1 MKRITPF
8 IFLIITQSVVAQ
20 SAILKIENGVSLEL
34 AQHRHRVL
42 KNVQYDLSFTIPLL
56 KSDNIPGRE
65 YLSFDLKENRT
76 PLQLDFKEKPDH
88 LLTVIVNDKKIDPPF
103 HDEHIV
109 IDPNYLRLGKN
120 TIAIQFIAGELSLNR
135 NNDYLYTLLVPDRAR
150 TTFPCFDQPD
160 IKSRFSLTLT
170 APAQWKVLGNAP
182 IASQADSADFI
193 KYSFRESDLF
203 STYLFSFVAGKFQIA
218 QKNEAGRLMHFLY
231 RETDSNKIRLS
242 VDTIFRLHK
251 KAIDFLE
258 DYTQIKFPFQKL
270 DLVAIPDFQYG
281 GMEHVG
287 AIDYRAS
294 SLFLDSGATKDQQN
308 SRANLIAHETSHMW
322 FGDLVTMQWFND
334 VWMKEVFANFM
345 ADKIARG
352 NDVDSS
358 YELKFLLTHYPRAYA
373 VDRTEGAN
381 PIRQELFNLNQ
392 AGSLYGAI
400 IYDKAPIMMRQL
412 ERLMGATAFRDG
424 LREYLKTYSYD
435 NATWPDLI
443 AMLDKRTSEDL
454 KAWNKVWVNT
464 PGRPVFDYS
473 LKQKDGVITQ
483 LVIRQK
489 GERTSNYQL
498 PQFFRVALV
507 YDDHTE
513 QLEVNMKRAA
523 VELTK
528 AKGKKMPLYIL
539 FNSLGEG
546 YGLFPVD
553 RNMIYLIDQCE
564 SRLMRASAYITLYE
578 NMLAGKSLTP
588 TELMTMYLSLL
599 PKEKDELNLNLIANQ
614 LSDIYWHYIEAGER
628 SRIAQAMATRVWRAM
643 NQEDVAGKKKILFR
657 TYQNISLDPSSLD
670 TLYRIWKDQVPPQGI
685 HLSEDEYTSLALNLA
700 LKEYPNDSI
709 LRIQLNRL
717 TNTDRK
723 ERLQFLM
730 PAVSKDVKTRDK
742 FFDSLKDLG
751 VRKKEAWVAD
761 ALGYLH
767 HPLRSSTSISYL
779 QQSLD
784 MLEEIQRTN
793 DIFFPAAWLNASLGS
808 YQSKQATDIVRGFLK
823 THPDYNPQLRMK
835 ILQAADPLFRA
846 EKLLDNK

>member
-8 IFLIITQSVVAQ
+8 IFLVTAQLVMAQ
-20 SAILKIENGVSLEL
+20 SAVLKIENGVSLEL
-34 AQHRHRVL
+34 AQHRSRIL
-42 KNVQYDLSFTIPLL
+42 KNVLYDLSFTIPLL
-56 KSDNIPGRE
+56 KSDNIPARE
-65 YLSFDLKENRT
+65 HLSFDLKENRT
-76 PLQLDFKEKPDH
+76 PLQLDFKEEPDH
-88 LLTVIVNDKKIDPPF
+88 LLTVTVNGKKIDPPF

-109 IDPNYLRLGKN
+109 IESKYLRPGKN
-120 TIAIQFIAGELSLNR
+120 TIDIQFIAGELSLNR
-135 NNDYLYTLLVPDRAR
+135 NSDYLYTLLVPDRAR

-160 IKSRFSLTLT
+160 IKSRFRLTLT
-170 APAQWKVLGNAP
+170 APATWNVLGNAP
-182 IASQADSADFI
+182 VDKQSDSADFI

-203 STYLFSFVAGKFQIA
+203 STYLFSFVAGRFQTA
-218 QKNEAGRLMHFLY
+218 QKKETGPLMHFLY

-242 VDTIFRLHK
+242 VDTIFNLHK

-258 DYTQIKFPFQKL
+258 DYTRIRFPFQKL
-270 DLVAIPDFQYG
+270 DFAAIPDFQYG

-287 AIDYRAS
+287 AIDYRAA
-294 SLFLDSGATKDQQN
+294 SLFLDSGATKEQQN

-345 ADKIARG
+345 ADKIMKD
-352 NDVDSS
+352 NDTDSS

-381 PIRQELFNLNQ
+381 PIRQDLLNLNQ

-400 IYDKAPIMMRQL
+400 IYDKAPVMMRQL
-412 ERLMGATAFRDG
+412 ERLMGAAAFRDG
-424 LREYLKTYSYD
+424 LREYLKTYSYG

-443 AMLDKRTSEDL
+443 DMLDKRTQEDL
-454 KAWNKVWVNT
+454 ESWNKVWVNT
-464 PGRPVFDYS
+464 PGRPVFDYT
-473 LKQKDGVITQ
+473 LKQKDGVIAQ
-483 LVIRQK
+483 LLIRQR
-489 GERTSNYQL
+489 GERTSSYQL

-513 QLEVNMKRAA
+513 QLDVNMKGAV

-528 AKGKKMPLYIL
+528 AKGKRMPLYIL

-564 SRLMRASAYITLYE
+564 SRVMRASAYITLYE
-578 NMLAGKSLTP
+578 NMLAGKTVTP

-599 PKEKDELNLNLIANQ
+599 SKEKDELNLNLIANQ
-614 LSDIYWHYIEAGER
+614 LSDIYWHYIEASER
-628 SRIAQAMATRVWRAM
+628 SRISQAMATRIWTAM
-643 NQEDVAGKKKILFR
+643 NKNDAAGKKKILFR
-657 TYQNISLDPSSLD
+657 TFQNIALAPSSLD
-670 TLYRIWKDQVPPQGI
+670 TLYRVWKDQAPPKGI
-685 HLSEDEYTSLALNLA
+685 HLSVDEYISLALNLA
-700 LKEYPNDSI
+700 LKEYAGDSI
-709 LRIQLNRL
+709 LHIQLDRL
-717 TNTDRK
+717 SNADRK
-723 ERLQFLM
+723 ARLQFLM
-730 PAVSKDVKTRDK
+730 PAVSKDVKTRDH

-767 HPLRSSTSISYL
+767 HPLRSNTSINYL

-784 MLEEIQRTN
+784 MLEEIQKTN
-793 DIFFPAAWLNASLGS
+793 DIFFPAAWLNASLDP
-808 YQSKQATDIVRGFLK
+808 YQSKQAAAIVRGFLK
-823 THPDYNPQLRMK
+823 THPNYNPQLRMK

-846 EKLLDNK
+846 EKLLDSK